1 MRVSKRLVRLIT
13 IAAACASAGL
23 AQERLATID
32 VGSYKIDATIDP
44 AQQALHAKAE
54 VVFTPESDRALTAA
68 FDLHNSFNV
77 TAVKDTQGRTLET
90 SRSYKDHTLRVNF
103 PEPLAKGR
111 PASLIFEYGGTL
123 RGDEESPIY
132 GIQFGAIREEGTYL
146 LYPSRW
152 FPVSGYTVDRYT
164 MDLTVHVPAGY
175 RVVSSGLEVADGTKF
190 NFRSNQ
196 PGFAGSLALVRGQAQ
211 KVSSQGVTTSVW
223 FRGDNAKNAQA
234 WGEETGKV
242 MTYLTSVFGIP
253 PNANLSLIETGKSAP
268 GGYAAPG
275 MLFVST
281 GMASREPS
289 QRVLANQVTRQW
301 FGNFLSPSS
310 RNSIWLSNGMARY
323 AEVLYQEHLNGK
335 SVMEGETRDL
345 FVDALTV
352 TDAPVLQ
359 ANRFE
364 DYSPEFF
371 AVTGSKG
378 AATLHMLRGIMGD
391 DKFGRLLK
399 ALPDQFANNS
409 ISTEDFRKLAEQIS
423 GQNLQGFF
431 IQWLESTGA
440 PEFKIEY
447 TIYRTQK
454 GFRVMGKISQDL
466 DTFRMPVNLHIETE
480 GNPEDKTV
488 EVVGPQTEFVV
499 ETFGKPRRVI
509 VDPDG
514 KVMRLSPNMRV
525 AVAIRRGEQFAE
537 VGAYNEA
544 LQEYQKALEV
554 NRISSLAH
562 YRVAEVFFLQ
572 GNYQSAAN
580 EFREAINGDEEPKW
594 TTVWSHI
601 NLGKIFD
608 ITQQR
613 DRARNEYTQA
623 IRTKDNTQ
631 GAQEEAAKYL
641 KDPYQRAARD

>member
-1 MRVSKRLVRLIT
+1 MRLSKRLIRV
-13 IAAACASAGL
+13 AAAAAVCALAAV
-23 AQERLATID
+23 AQERQATID

-44 AQQALHAKAE
+44 ARQSLQAKAD
-54 VVFTPESDRALTAA
+54 VVFTPESDRALAVA
-68 FDLHNSFNV
+68 FDLHNSLKV
-77 TAVKDTQGRTLET
+77 TAVKDNQGRTLEV
-90 SRSYKDHTLRVNF
+90 SQSYKDHTVRVNF
-103 PEPLAKGR
+103 PEPLVKGR
-111 PASLIFEYGGTL
+111 PASLTFEYGGTL

-132 GIQFGAIREEGTYL
+132 GIHFAAIGEDSAYL

-164 MDLTVHVPAGY
+164 MDLTVNVPAGY
-175 RVVSSGLEVADGTKF
+175 RVISSGLEVAEGARF
-190 NFRSNQ
+190 NFRFNQ
-196 PGFAGSLALVRGQAQ
+196 PGFPGSLAVVRGQSQ
-211 KVSSQGVTTSVW
+211 KVSSQGVATDVW

-242 MTYLTSVFGIP
+242 MTYLTSIFGVP
-253 PNANLSLIETGKSAP
+253 PNANLSMIETGRSAP

-275 MLFVST
+275 MLFIST

-301 FGNFLSPSS
+301 YGNFMSPSS
-310 RNSIWLSNGMARY
+310 RNNIWLSNGMARY
-323 AEVLYQEHLNGK
+323 AEVLYQEHVNGK
-335 SVMEGETRDL
+335 PVLEGEVKDL

-359 ANRFE
+359 AGRFE

-378 AATLHMLRGIMGD
+378 AAMLHMLRGIMGD
-391 DKFGRLLK
+391 DKFQQLLK
-399 ALPDQFANNS
+399 RLPDQFANQS
-409 ISTEDFRKLAEQIS
+409 LSTDDFRKLAEQIS

-440 PEFKIEY
+440 PEFKMEY

-454 GFRVMGKISQDL
+454 GFRVMGKITQDL
-466 DTFRMPVNLHIETE
+466 DTFRMPVNLRIETE
-480 GNPEDKTV
+480 GNPEDKLV

-509 VDPDG
+509 IDPDG

-525 AVAIRRGEQFAE
+525 AVAIRRGEQFSE

-580 EFREAINGDEEPKW
+580 EFREAINGDEDPKW
-594 TTVWSHI
+594 TIVWSHI
-601 NLGKIFD
+601 NLGKVFD
-608 ITQQR
+608 VTQQR

-641 KDPYQRAARD
+641 KEPYQRAARN